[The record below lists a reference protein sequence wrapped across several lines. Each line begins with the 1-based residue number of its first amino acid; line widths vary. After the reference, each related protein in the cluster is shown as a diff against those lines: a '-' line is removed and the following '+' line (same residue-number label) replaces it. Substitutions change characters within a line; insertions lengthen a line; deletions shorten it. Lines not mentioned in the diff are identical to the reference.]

1 MGRSAV
7 SLALMLAASG
17 TLALHT
23 PPVPL
28 PYAGST
34 RRVRLAH
41 PLRCSASGEEGRA
54 AWRCARVAVH
64 REARRGVSTVRTA
77 AYKAAVFVLALMV
90 CMPFLPAYTLAL
102 STTELPPYE
111 VTTPAGPRYFDQA
124 GSPVVQEMGIP
135 SLSIRMPGLDS
146 TPVGGVRRKTSFVT
160 AAVQAV
166 GPAVVR
172 IDTERLVDRPALEG
186 YLVPGLGPEGQRRE
200 SGQGSGVI
208 LSEDGLIMTNAHV
221 VKNAAKVTVTLIDGR
236 TFEGVVKG
244 SDDFMDLAAIR
255 ITPSGKPLPTA
266 PLGRSGELQVGDW
279 AIAIGNAVGLDSTV
293 TLGIISSLSRSA
305 AEVGIPNKK
314 VNFIQTDAAINPG
327 NSGGPLVNEFG
338 EVIGINTAIRANA
351 AGIGFAIPID
361 TAEKAMKVLSTGKK
375 ISHAYLGISM
385 LSLTPAAARL
395 NNDDP
400 NSNVYLPEQYGAL
413 VLAVGPDT
421 PAARAGF
428 RKFDLITEI
437 GGTAIKSAADAQELV
452 DKAKVGVNLQVKV
465 LRQQKQFTLDVV
477 TGDLSDRVDG
487 RK

>member
-208 LSEDGLIMTNAHV
+208 LSEDGAPSRPACQPKGISHGCNSLCVSQPPNPRAGLIMTNAHV

-266 PLGRSGELQVGDW
+266 PLGRSGELQVNAGKL
-279 AIAIGNAVGLDSTV
+279 AIS
-293 TLGIISSLSRSA
+293 
-305 AEVGIPNKK
+305 
-314 VNFIQTDAAINPG
+314 
-327 NSGGPLVNEFG
+327 
-338 EVIGINTAIRANA
+338 
-351 AGIGFAIPID
+351 
-361 TAEKAMKVLSTGKK
+361 
-375 ISHAYLGISM
+375 
-385 LSLTPAAARL
+385 
-395 NNDDP
+395 
-400 NSNVYLPEQYGAL
+400 
-413 VLAVGPDT
+413 
-421 PAARAGF
+421 
-428 RKFDLITEI
+428 
-437 GGTAIKSAADAQELV
+437 
-452 DKAKVGVNLQVKV
+452 
-465 LRQQKQFTLDVV
+465 
-477 TGDLSDRVDG
+477 
-487 RK
+487 

>member
-338 EVIGINTAIRANA
+338 EVRRAAMPRPFVIQSAGPQNTRELA
-351 AGIGFAIPID
+351 ALHDSGCD
-361 TAEKAMKVLSTGKK
+361 KVAW
-375 ISHAYLGISM
+375 I
-385 LSLTPAAARL
+385 
-395 NNDDP
+395 
-400 NSNVYLPEQYGAL
+400 V
-413 VLAVGPDT
+413 VG
-421 PAARAGF
+421 
-428 RKFDLITEI
+428 L
-437 GGTAIKSAADAQELV
+437 
-452 DKAKVGVNLQVKV
+452 
-465 LRQQKQFTLDVV
+465 
-477 TGDLSDRVDG
+477 
-487 RK
+487 